1 MKRIKL
7 DKVAS
12 VTLRLGLDHNAVLGE
27 EIPAVAGTVVAC
39 RILNAKTSYNTLEDV
54 HGRMVTLHP
63 GDVIAGAL
71 GHRDALYGYSGRV
84 PGKVAVGDE
93 LQLLNLGGV
102 IGSGAEATP
111 SQGEPFRL
119 EVLGSVLEFPYFD
132 TRVGVP
138 ANIERAALPRLP
150 LQDEEAPALPPIVAF
165 VGTCMDAGK
174 TTAAAVLIGELSRR
188 GYRVAAGKLTGVSL
202 RRDIL
207 QMHDSGA
214 EPVAVFTDFG
224 VVTTNESNV
233 VPTAHALVRHLIEEE
248 PDLVVLE
255 MGDGLLGTYGV
266 HALLADAPLRSS
278 IRAVALCAQDPVGAW
293 GACELLRAKYGLSAD
308 VIAGRVTDT
317 PVGIR
322 FCRERLQVPA
332 HNALRDGKFLCDTL
346 LSKLAG
352 TGLRG
357 PSGAP
362 APSGQPLPSTQGVLA
377 P

>member
-27 EIPAVAGTVVAC
+27 TIPAVAGTVVAC
-39 RILNAKTSYNTLEDV
+39 RVKNAKTQYNTLEDV

-84 PGKVAVGDE
+84 PASVAVGDE

-102 IGSGAEATP
+102 IGAGAEPTP
-111 SQGEPFRL
+111 QQGEPFRL
-119 EVLGSVLEFPYFD
+119 EVLGSVLEFPYFA

-138 ANIERAALPRLP
+138 ANIVRAALPREP
-150 LQDEEAPALPPIVAF
+150 LGGEGGVALPPIVAF

-174 TTAAAVLIGELSRR
+174 TTAAAVLIGELSRQ

-207 QMHDSGA
+207 QMQDCGA

-224 VVTTNESNV
+224 VVTTDDGNV
-233 VPTAHALVRHLIEEE
+233 VPTAHALVRHLVDDE

-266 HALLADAPLRSS
+266 QALLSDAQLRSA
-278 IRAVALCAQDPVGAW
+278 IKVVALCAQDPVGAW
-293 GACELLRAKYGLSAD
+293 GACELLRGRYGLAAD
-308 VIAGRVTDT
+308 VISGRVTDT

-322 FCRERLQVPA
+322 FCQEKLVVPA
-332 HNALRDGKFLCDTL
+332 HNALRDGKA
-346 LSKLAG
+346 LAQ
-352 TGLRG
+352 TVLKRLHALGLAQSR
-357 PSGAP
+357 SAAAP
-362 APSGQPLPSTQGVLA
+362 LVQAALEP
-377 P
+377 